1 MKLKD
6 GFVLRTIAGETVVV
20 PSGDE
25 LDLSFMITLNETGA
39 FLWKR
44 LEEETTQEQLVQ
56 AVLAEYDISAED
68 ADRYI
73 SKFVEK
79 LEAQGFLESKA

>member
-25 LDLSFMITLNETGA
+25 LDLSYMITLNETGA
-39 FLWKR
+39 FLWKH

-73 SKFVEK
+73 GQFIAK

>member
-56 AVLAEYDISAED
+56 AVLAEYDITAED

-79 LEAQGFLESKA
+79 LEAHGFLESKA